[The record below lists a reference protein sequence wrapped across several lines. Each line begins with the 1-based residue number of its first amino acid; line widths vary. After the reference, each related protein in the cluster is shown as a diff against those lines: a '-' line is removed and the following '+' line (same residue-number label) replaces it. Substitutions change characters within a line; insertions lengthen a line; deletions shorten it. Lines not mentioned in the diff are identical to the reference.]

1 MRRLRPARWSACC
14 LVALAACGA
23 SSPTPQRR
31 PPDKAALFGDP
42 TLVPTR
48 QGEAARLELARS
60 GEITAALRATGWI
73 DDVRVDVEHPE
84 TEVRAPSVV
93 AHVVVAGRR
102 NATSPVDLDDRV
114 RAVVAGICAGD
125 TAVTLALAE
134 APTADEP
141 RERPRDLPRTLA
153 LGLALFGLGASLS
166 LFADRAWRRR
176 RRSIT
181 RRGGL
186 RAPR

>member
-1 MRRLRPARWSACC
+1 MRRLRPGRWSASC
-14 LVALAACGA
+14 LVAIAACGPG
-23 SSPTPQRR
+23 SPAPARR
-31 PPDKAALFGDP
+31 TTDKAALFGDP

-73 DDVRVDVEHPE
+73 DDVRVDVEYPE
-84 TEVRAPSVV
+84 IEARAPS
-93 AHVVVAGRR
+93 AMPHVVVAGRR
-102 NATSPVDLDDRV
+102 NAAAPVDLDDRI
-114 RAVVAGICAGD
+114 RAVVAGIC
-125 TAVTLALAE
+125 TADAVVTLALADVP
-134 APTADEP
+134 ATDDP
-141 RERPRDLPRTLA
+141 RERDVPRDIA
-153 LGLALFGLGASLS
+153 IGLALFGLGASLS

-181 RRGGL
+181 RRAGP